1 LKLKPLILLLSFVN
15 ISQAQ
20 NIELR
25 ITGLDTIQSQIID
38 SIDYIKIHPNL
49 KSVLNTLN
57 QTTQLLS
64 KKGFPDTKILSQN
77 KLNDSL
83 YCSKLSL
90 GERIK
95 YTYIYIGKNSLFS
108 MFEENKSDTIKIPFQ
123 QTENYLNQK
132 VIDAEKQGYVLSKIN
147 LKNIDRKDSVIY
159 AELNFE
165 TEKKRSINSII
176 INYTNSN
183 QKEIFPK
190 GHLKQLNRK
199 YLNKIITRQTVQ
211 RLHADLND
219 YDFVSQTKYPEILFT
234 NDSTKIFT
242 YLEKRKA
249 NTFDGYIGFTNSD
262 SKKITLNGYL
272 DITLQNTLRAGE
284 QFSLYWKNNGNQQ
297 TTFDTK
303 LEIPYVFKT
312 PLGIKAQ
319 LNIFKQDSTFQNSK
333 TEIDLGYYINYN
345 TKVFA
350 GYQTTESS
358 NIQNINSTFLSDF
371 KNSYF
376 ISSFLYRKSDYN
388 NLLMPLKAVAELSVG
403 TGKRK
408 LSKQPEENPNQN
420 QTYFTID
427 LSYNF
432 EVNSKSFFHLS
443 SKNYYL
449 KSDTYLTNEL
459 IRFGGINSVRGFLE
473 NSLQA
478 NFIGSLL
485 TEYRY
490 LVSRNLYIHSITD
503 YLIYQ
508 DQTRKNNPEKTEKLV
523 GIGGG
528 ISILTTNGLLKITL
542 ANGDNKL
549 GNLQLYNTMVNI
561 CYNVKF

>member
-1 LKLKPLILLLSFVN
+1 
-15 ISQAQ
+15 
-20 NIELR
+20 
-25 ITGLDTIQSQIID
+25 
-38 SIDYIKIHPNL
+38 
-49 KSVLNTLN
+49 
-57 QTTQLLS
+57 
-64 KKGFPDTKILSQN
+64 
-77 KLNDSL
+77 
-83 YCSKLSL
+83 
-90 GERIK
+90 
-95 YTYIYIGKNSLFS
+95 
-108 MFEENKSDTIKIPFQ
+108 
-123 QTENYLNQK
+123 
-132 VIDAEKQGYVLSKIN
+132 
-147 LKNIDRKDSVIY
+147 
-159 AELNFE
+159 
-165 TEKKRSINSII
+165 
-176 INYTNSN
+176 
-183 QKEIFPK
+183 
-190 GHLKQLNRK
+190 
-199 YLNKIITRQTVQ
+199 
-211 RLHADLND
+211 
-219 YDFVSQTKYPEILFT
+219 
-234 NDSTKIFT
+234 
-242 YLEKRKA
+242 
-249 NTFDGYIGFTNSD
+249 
-262 SKKITLNGYL
+262 
-272 DITLQNTLRAGE
+272 LQNTLRAGE

-432 EVNSKSFFHLS
+432 QLNNKNFFHLS

-449 KSDTYLTNEL
+449 KSDFYLTNEL
-459 IRFGGINSVRGFLE
+459 IRFGGINSIRGFLE

-508 DQTRKNNPEKTEKLV
+508 DQTRKNNPEKIEKLV

-528 ISILTTNGLLKITL
+528 ITILTANGLLKITF
-542 ANGDNKL
+542 ANGDSKFE
-549 GNLQLYNTMVNI
+549 NLQLYNTMVNI

>member
-1 LKLKPLILLLSFVN
+1 VN

-319 LNIFKQDSTFQNSK
+319 LNIFKQDTTFQNSK

-420 QTYFTID
+420 QTFFTID
-427 LSYNF
+427 LAHNF
-432 EVNSKSFFHLS
+432 QLNNKNFFHLS

-449 KSDTYLTNEL
+449 KSDFYLTNEL
-459 IRFGGINSVRGFLE
+459 IRFGGINSIRGFLE

-508 DQTRKNNPEKTEKLV
+508 DQTRKNNPEKIEKLV

-528 ISILTTNGLLKITL
+528 ITILTANGLLKITF
-542 ANGDNKL
+542 ANGDSKFE
-549 GNLQLYNTMVNI
+549 NLQLYNTMVNI